1 MFKANF
7 TYEMEKKPWYLDKEK
22 VMSIDLGVNN
32 FTTIVTTEGTPYI
45 VDGRFLKNQ
54 IYFKCKK
61 SSTLQINP
69 RQTKNKKIQKNL

>member
-32 FTTIVTTEGTPYI
+32 FTTIVTTEWAPYNC
-45 VDGRFLKNQ
+45 GRE
-54 IYFKCKK
+54 IPKK
-61 SSTLQINP
+61 SNILQM
-69 RQTKNKKIQKNL
+69 